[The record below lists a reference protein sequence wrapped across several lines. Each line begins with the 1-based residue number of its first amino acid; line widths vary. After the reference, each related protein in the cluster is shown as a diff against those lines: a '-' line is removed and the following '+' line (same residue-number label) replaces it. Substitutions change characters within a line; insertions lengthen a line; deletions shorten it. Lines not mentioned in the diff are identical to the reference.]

1 MTMVPEQGN
10 LMKIQAIENEYHR
23 QLRETNME
31 KLENNASKRS
41 SLRYW
46 KNQSSR
52 ATRKYGKSLVKYEL
66 ELPSYISKVSGKYY

>member
-1 MTMVPEQGN
+1 
-10 LMKIQAIENEYHR
+10 
-23 QLRETNME
+23 ME
-31 KLENNASKRS
+31 KSENNAGKRS

-46 KNQSSR
+46 KKQSSR

>member
-46 KNQSSR
+46 KKQSSR
-52 ATRKYGKSLVKYEL
+52 ATRKYGKRLVKYEL
-66 ELPSYISKVSGKYY
+66 GLPSYISKVSGNCY

>member
-1 MTMVPEQGN
+1 MRI
-10 LMKIQAIENEYHR
+10 KDIENHYHR

-31 KLENNASKRS
+31 KSENNASKRS

-46 KNQSSR
+46 KKQSSR

-66 ELPSYISKVSGKYY
+66 ELPSYISKVSGNCY